1 MSRIA
6 ICGYSSSV
14 GKGFISRY
22 DTQFEFVKLGRR
34 NDADISLD
42 LRERALKGEID
53 KLRGCDVLINLSTQ
67 VDDATDQAILDL
79 VNVNVLGALYLAEI
93 CHQYQIPQFI
103 NMSSISATYRSD
115 DAYYGFYAQSKKSA
129 EEFLECYCKR
139 MCVDLCILRPA
150 AIYGEDTFAAHQR
163 LLYGMMEKVKKGDTI
178 MIYGN
183 CDAHRNYIHISTL
196 SEVIAGVIREHVTG
210 IYNVVCKENQTLT
223 EIVADL
229 NHFYHKQS
237 KIEFLTEKPDI
248 IERVFQCDESIYE
261 QTGVAV
267 PKGIYDELSRDI
279 RVWK

>member
-103 NMSSISATYRSD
+103 NMSSISATYRAD

-129 EEFLECYCKR
+129 EE
-139 MCVDLCILRPA
+139 CVLIC
-150 AIYGEDTFAAHQR
+150 
-163 LLYGMMEKVKKGDTI
+163 
-178 MIYGN
+178 
-183 CDAHRNYIHISTL
+183 
-196 SEVIAGVIREHVTG
+196 
-210 IYNVVCKENQTLT
+210 
-223 EIVADL
+223 
-229 NHFYHKQS
+229 
-237 KIEFLTEKPDI
+237 
-248 IERVFQCDESIYE
+248 VF
-261 QTGVAV
+261 
-267 PKGIYDELSRDI
+267 
-279 RVWK
+279 